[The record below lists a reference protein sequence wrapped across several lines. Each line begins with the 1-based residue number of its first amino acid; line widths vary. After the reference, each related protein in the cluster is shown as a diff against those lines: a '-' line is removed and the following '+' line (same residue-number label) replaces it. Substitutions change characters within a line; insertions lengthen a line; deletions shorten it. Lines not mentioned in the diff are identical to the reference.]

1 MKLRMSDP
9 IHHIDKRKRVNAKA
23 ALKKKYQPYPHPKT
37 FVSMMDHAV
46 YGVSILAPIA
56 GSTQA
61 IKIWVEQTA
70 AGVSLTMFGFSIIA
84 NIFLLTYGVIHRAVP
99 IVIMYSLWFA
109 VNTSIVAGILIYG

>member
-1 MKLRMSDP
+1 
-9 IHHIDKRKRVNAKA
+9 HHIHKRKRVHAKA
-23 ALKKKYQPYPHPKT
+23 SLKKKYQPYPHPKA

-70 AGVSLTMFGFSIIA
+70 AGVSLTMFAFSVIA
-84 NIFLLTYGVIHRAVP
+84 NIFLLTYGVIHKAIP
-99 IVIMYSLWFA
+99 IVIMYSLWFI
-109 VNTSIVAGILIYG
+109 VNTSIVAGILMYG